1 MGVQLETL
9 RNTCCTTVPKSQ
21 LDSYEVTTENYQI
34 KPETKE
40 IQSSQGTS
48 QTDGNETAASA
59 NMKTLVQPDGSTY
72 TGEIR
77 NDMKHGHGV

>member
-9 RNTCCTTVPKSQ
+9 RNTCCATVPNSQ
-21 LDSYEVTTENYQI
+21 HDSNEVAIENLKI

-48 QTDGNETAASA
+48 QTDGNETVASA
-59 NMKTLVQPDGSTY
+59 NMKTVVQPDGSTY